1 MTKKNKCFR
10 ISSPQLNNIIT
21 IPHTITVCG
30 IFLCPFL
37 NVNILLKNDIIFYV
51 LNIRLYNEMIDI
63 CADTTLREVDVNAD
77 YKEGIRLL

>member
-1 MTKKNKCFR
+1 MLSHFL
-10 ISSPQLNNIIT
+10 SPAKQYLYYPAYHN
-21 IPHTITVCG
+21 G
-30 IFLCPFL
+30 LRDFFLCPFL

-77 YKEGIRLL
+77 YKEGIGLL